1 MKPEVGNKST
11 HNAMPLEIVKQDEK
25 PRNVENANPLGV
37 TKPAEKPKT
46 EAPAEPEI
54 ICVDEPT
61 QEIITVES

>member
-1 MKPEVGNKST
+1 MSQD
-11 HNAMPLEIVKQDEK
+11 IVKQDEK

-37 TKPAEKPKT
+37 TEPAEKPKT

>member
-1 MKPEVGNKST
+1 MKPVVSNKST
-11 HNAMPLEIVKQDEK
+11 DNVLSQEFVKHDEK
-25 PRNVENANPLGV
+25 QRNVEDAKPLGV

>member
-1 MKPEVGNKST
+1 MKPVVSNKSAD
-11 HNAMPLEIVKQDEK
+11 NVMSQDIVKQDEK

-37 TKPAEKPKT
+37 TEPAEKPKT